1 MLILRVSILTII
13 GRLLIILLL
22 LLRFSHISLMIPF
35 LVEEVREPS
44 RAYMYQFVKYGRY
57 HSLIVDLKV
66 KACVSRQSQELLQDK
81 ARAPLEDGVYHREDE
96 AGVGLTLVL
105 VQKNRILNVEM

>member
-22 LLRFSHISLMIPF
+22 LLRFSYISLMIPF

-44 RAYMYQFVKYGRY
+44 RAYMYQLVEYGRY
-57 HSLIVDLKV
+57 HSLVVDLKV
-66 KACVSRQSQELLQDK
+66 
-81 ARAPLEDGVYHREDE
+81 
-96 AGVGLTLVL
+96 
-105 VQKNRILNVEM
+105 